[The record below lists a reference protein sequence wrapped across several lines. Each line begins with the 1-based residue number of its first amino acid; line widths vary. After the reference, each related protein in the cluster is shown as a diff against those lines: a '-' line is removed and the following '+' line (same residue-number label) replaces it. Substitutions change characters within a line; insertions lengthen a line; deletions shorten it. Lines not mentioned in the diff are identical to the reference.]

1 MGEPVCVVDTAGGK
15 VVPLLEG
22 TGEDEGSGGLLKVYA
37 VDVALD
43 VALEPGWLEPVNVEN
58 SVGVLL
64 LKEKAGRIT

>member
-1 MGEPVCVVDTAGGK
+1 M
-15 VVPLLEG
+15 PLLEG
-22 TGEDEGSGGLLKVYA
+22 TGGEDEESGRLLEVYA

-43 VALEPGWLEPVNVEN
+43 VALEPGWQEPVNVEN